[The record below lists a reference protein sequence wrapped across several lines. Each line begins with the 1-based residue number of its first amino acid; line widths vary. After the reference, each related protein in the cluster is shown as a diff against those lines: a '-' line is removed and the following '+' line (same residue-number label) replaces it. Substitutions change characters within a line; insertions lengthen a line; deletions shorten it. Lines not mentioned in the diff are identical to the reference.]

1 MQKQSDEELMA
12 LAANGCRD
20 AYALL
25 YSRYVNQLYRYVYLF
40 CKSKETSEEI
50 VQDVFL
56 KIWENRERLQSINC
70 FKAFVFRSTKNILLD
85 YYRRRK
91 TELKAFEA
99 LALQP
104 ETDAEFSDSKLIYS
118 QHCLLIQQAIS
129 KLPPKRREIVEMRT
143 QEDLSLDEIAGRLA
157 ISKSV
162 VKKQLYQ
169 GMAFVRTYMHGEV
182 NVIIILLWL
191 FLNR

>member
-1 MQKQSDEELMA
+1 MKQSDEELMA
-12 LAANGCRD
+12 RATLGCRN

-25 YSRYVNQLYRYVYLF
+25 YSRYVNQLYRYVFLF

-56 KIWENRERLQSINC
+56 KIWENREKLQTIGC
-70 FKAFVFRSTKNILLD
+70 FKAFVFRTTKNMLLD

-91 TELKAFEA
+91 TEMKAFEV
-99 LALQP
+99 LAMQP

-182 NVIIILLWL
+182 NLIVVFIAL
-191 FLNR
+191 FLCR

>member
-1 MQKQSDEELMA
+1 MKQSDEELMA
-12 LAANGCRD
+12 RATLGCRS

-25 YSRYVNQLYRYVYLF
+25 YSRYVNHLYRYVFLF

-50 VQDVFL
+50 VQDAFL
-56 KIWENRERLQSINC
+56 KIWENREKLQTIGC
-70 FKAFVFRSTKNILLD
+70 FKAFVFRTTKNMLLD

-91 TELKAFEA
+91 TEMKAFEV
-99 LALQP
+99 LAMQP
-104 ETDAEFSDSKLIYS
+104 ETDTELSDSKLIYS

-182 NVIIILLWL
+182 NLIVVLIGL
-191 FLNR
+191 FLYS